1 MFFNFVFNVSQIV
14 SRSSEMNYA
23 IKWEIYFEVFP
34 SKWKLFLCKLFF
46 FLIAESAITFTHDL
60 LFREKMK

>member
-1 MFFNFVFNVSQIV
+1 MFFNFVFNVRLFQEAQKWITLSKEKSILKYFPV
-14 SRSSEMNYA
+14 SES
-23 IKWEIYFEVFP
+23 YFYVN
-34 SKWKLFLCKLFF
+34 FF